1 MEEKFFLSLEGS
13 SSNFSLSIFAQSSSK
28 SIQQIAEKQ
37 YSAIKSATAESIIP
51 AIHSILAKTGVKK
64 EDITAITTTTGPGA
78 FSIRITLSSVIA
90 ISLGLKIPVYT
101 LDSLK
106 TSALAA
112 FYSKKIQEKQNIR
125 VALKAYKGELY
136 TANFSKTSLL
146 QETATKPK
154 MQTPGLL

>member
-1 MEEKFFLSLEGS
+1 MDYSLIKNITIRFFQEKRDLLVYC
-13 SSNFSLSIFAQSSSK
+13 SILLGIGSK

-78 FSIRITLSSVIA
+78 FTSIRITLSSVIA

-112 FYSKKIQEKQNIR
+112 FYSKKIQEKQNPR
-125 VALKAYKGELY
+125 KNKSCPKSCPEGLQRRTLY
-136 TANFSKTSLL
+136 SQFF
-146 QETATKPK
+146 
-154 MQTPGLL
+154 

>member
-1 MEEKFFLSLEGS
+1 MGKNFFLSLEGS
-13 SSNFSLSIFAQSSSK
+13 SNNFSLSIFAQSSSNL
-28 SIQQIAEKQ
+28 IQQIAEKQ

-51 AIHSILAKTGVKK
+51 AINSILAKTGVKK

-78 FSIRITLSSVIA
+78 FTSIRITLSSVLA

-125 VALKAYKGELY
+125 VALKAYRTLY
-136 TANFSKTSLL
+136 SQFF
-146 QETATKPK
+146 
-154 MQTPGLL
+154 